1 MLLMVTNEEKEYVKS
16 LLTLKHRLMLKNP
29 FKRDFI
35 SRLTCCYLSI
45 QFVPNE
51 QYHDI
56 VKQDYEN
63 FLNTKQQLKLAKEEL
78 SLNIKIRREKWKY
91 AHSIYSSKYYLK
103 SKKFENYCFKSNML
117 TKEMQMHLYYNDNMI
132 SGKIPINKNKEKEV
146 MNYIFDVLYKGHK
159 YSPFYMDISF
169 VLPIE
174 KIKLEDIISTYESI
188 LNEKNIYNDNK

>member
-1 MLLMVTNEEKEYVKS
+1 MVTNEEKEYVKS

-91 AHSIYSSKYYLK
+91 AHSIYSSKY
-103 SKKFENYCFKSNML
+103 
-117 TKEMQMHLYYNDNMI
+117 
-132 SGKIPINKNKEKEV
+132 
-146 MNYIFDVLYKGHK
+146 
-159 YSPFYMDISF
+159 
-169 VLPIE
+169 
-174 KIKLEDIISTYESI
+174 
-188 LNEKNIYNDNK
+188 